1 MIESTM
7 RRELDL
13 SVKGITVRLV
23 GRYGNTY
30 YTADFPPDMQAYINE
45 PRLDTKEEAVAYA
58 EGVLDLWKKLKK
70 EEEKEEE

>member
-1 MIESTM
+1 MESTM

-30 YTADFPPDMQAYINE
+30 FTADFPQELQAYITE

-58 EGVLDLWKKLKK
+58 EGVLDLWKKLKDEIQK
-70 EEEKEEE
+70 EKE

>member
-1 MIESTM
+1 MESTT

-30 YTADFPPDMQAYINE
+30 FTADFPRELQAYITE
-45 PRLDTKEEAVAYA
+45 PRLDSREEAVAYA
-58 EGVLDLWKKLKK
+58 EGVLDLWKKLKD
-70 EEEKEEE
+70 EIQREKE